1 MAQNR
6 TIRTIFQR
14 TELSEPALFS
24 PSDTTKPVDG
34 FPKLCVSTFSEAMIQ
49 AFASLEG
56 TEQIAELYTANG
68 VLPVYRLRYRGTDI
82 AFYLSRVGAPAC
94 VSGFEE
100 VVAMGAETFVLFG
113 SCGVLDDE
121 AVKGR
126 IIIPVSAIR
135 DEGTSYHY
143 APPSPEIEMD
153 PRSIQVLER
162 VLSACG
168 CPYVKGKTWTSDGI
182 YRETVPVIRERRE
195 DGCLAV
201 EMECAS
207 MIAAARYRGI
217 PFLQFLD
224 GADDLSTQTWDIRDL
239 AQYEVSETEKY
250 MALGF
255 ECGLALREA
264 RNE

>member
-1 MAQNR
+1 MAPNR

-14 TELSEPALFS
+14 TKLSEPALFS

-68 VLPVYRLRYRGTDI
+68 ALPVYRLRYRGTDI

-153 PRSIQVLER
+153 PRSVQVLER

-217 PFLQFLD
+217 PFLQFLY

-239 AQYEVSETEKY
+239 AQYGGSETEKY

-264 RNE
+264 WNE